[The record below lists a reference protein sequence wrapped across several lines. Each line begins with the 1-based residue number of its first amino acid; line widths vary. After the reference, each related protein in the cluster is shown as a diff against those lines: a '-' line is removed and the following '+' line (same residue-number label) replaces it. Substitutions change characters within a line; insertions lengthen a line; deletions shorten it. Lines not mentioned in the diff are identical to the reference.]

1 MGVTTLLPP
10 VPNYTQY
17 LVHCI
22 EEFSTEH
29 ACTFELQ
36 SVCFSDLGRNGK
48 LWGKKKREF
57 TEQK

>member
-22 EEFSTEH
+22 EDTPAHLSYSQCASLTWAEMGSF
-29 ACTFELQ
+29 
-36 SVCFSDLGRNGK
+36 G
-48 LWGKKKREF
+48 GKKEGVHR
-57 TEQK
+57 TEIKN